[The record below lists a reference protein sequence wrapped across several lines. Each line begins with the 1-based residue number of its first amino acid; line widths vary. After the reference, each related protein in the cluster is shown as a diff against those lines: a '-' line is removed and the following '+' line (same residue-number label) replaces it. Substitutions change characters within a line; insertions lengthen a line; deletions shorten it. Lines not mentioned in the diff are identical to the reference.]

1 MKRSVAP
8 SFLGQGTLATRMCMG
23 LMVGVWLTTGCT
35 STSPPAPSAVTKTS
49 SPNISVVSMSVA
61 AETLASGARAYRV
74 IVRLRESGGAA
85 ATIAAIDLTFMGG
98 STTVASSHAD
108 HPISDSLN
116 TCPANATV
124 DSRELM
130 TMDDNPSDPY
140 ATSVI
145 AKVTFTDGA
154 SMTSSTTATADV
166 PASSPP
172 PATFTLSGLVS
183 DDIGSRVIVGGTV
196 QVVDGP
202 NAGKMSSTNGNGNYS
217 LPGLAGGSFTVRAT
231 ADGYDA
237 SEQSATVSKDTRLD
251 LRLRPIAGSG
261 PSPTPPPSGPCSYT
275 IGPSSNATEWK
286 GGSFT
291 ATITRTSGSCSWS
304 ATTDVSWI
312 IVSGGASGNGS
323 ATLSYIVAGNGSD
336 TRTRFGGITV
346 SWSGGS
352 ARLAVQQAGAS
363 MLCDYTVSTGQ
374 QDLGNVPSAGG
385 QFTATITWIDTGVPP
400 GACSLVVSSYPGWL
414 KSPSNVPPGAGSLT
428 FSVDPNPSPGTSR
441 SGTVNLIGRDKN
453 ATIGVTQR

>member
-1 MKRSVAP
+1 MRHCVAP
-8 SFLGQGTLATRMCMG
+8 SFLGQGTIATRMCMG
-23 LMVGVWLTTGCT
+23 LMVGVWLTTACT
-35 STSPPAPSAVTKTS
+35 STSPPAPSAATKTS

-74 IVRLRESGGAA
+74 IVRLRESGGVA

-98 STTVASSHAD
+98 STAVASSHAD

-130 TMDDNPSDPY
+130 TLDDNPSDPY

-154 SMTSSTTATADV
+154 SMASSTTASADV
-166 PASSPP
+166 PASNPP

-183 DDIGSRVIVGGTV
+183 DNIGARAVVGGTV

-202 NAGKMSSTNGNGNYS
+202 NAGKMSSTDGNGNYS
-217 LPGLAGGSFTVRAT
+217 LAGLAGGSFTVRAT

-237 SEQSATVSKDTRLD
+237 SEQSVMVSKDTRLD
-251 LRLRPIAGSG
+251 LRLRPSAAPT
-261 PSPTPPPSGPCSYT
+261 PSPTPPPSEPCAYT
-275 IGPSSNATEWK
+275 IGPSSNAPGWK

-291 ATITRTSGSCSWS
+291 ATITRTSGSCSWQ

-312 IVSGGASGNGS
+312 TITGASGNGS
-323 ATLSYIVAGNGSD
+323 ATLSYIVAGNASD
-336 TRTRFGGITV
+336 SRTRFGGITI

-363 MLCDYTVSTGQ
+363 MLCEFTVSTGQ

-385 QFTATITWIDTGVPP
+385 QFTATITWIDTGRQQ
-400 GACSLVVSSYPGWL
+400 GTCSLRVSSYPDWIT
-414 KSPSNVPPGAGSLT
+414 STDVIPPGAGSVR
-428 FSVDPNPSPGTSR
+428 FSVAPNPSPGTSR
-441 SGTVNLIGRDKN
+441 SGTVNLIGTDRN